1 MGMPDGDPR
10 RRAGTLISSVT
21 SRKIDLVARAQRL
34 AVALLAV
41 TFVLSA
47 PTAAVAASRP
57 RDAASDAQSQVESAR
72 RAANAEAGRYMTALN
87 DFQRLR
93 SQAGGVEAS
102 ITDGEQRAALLR
114 RIVQKRA
121 ARAYVSAGSSLPSLL
136 TVGDL
141 PDLMRSDKLLA
152 TANVKDSDALS
163 LLSSQQADLRVQRD
177 DLRQLEAQRGTALA
191 DLQRVSKRADSLLA
205 TALKSKQDVQAR
217 LNAQAAANRA
227 TQAVRSS
234 ARSTGANR
242 AAPAKTIAVAAPPGN
257 GGTGS
262 HHDDPFLSCVRRRES
277 NGNYG
282 VVNPRGPWYGA
293 YQFLA
298 STWNVAARH
307 AGRIDLVG
315 VIPSQAAPSDQ
326 DDVAWSLYQWQG
338 AGPWGGGC

>member
-1 MGMPDGDPR
+1 
-10 RRAGTLISSVT
+10 VT

-41 TFVLSA
+41 TFVVSA
-47 PTAAVAASRP
+47 PTAAMAASRP
-57 RDAASDAQSQVESAR
+57 RDAAGDAQSQVESAR
-72 RAANAEAGRYMTALN
+72 RAANAEAGRYMTALS

-93 SQAGGVEAS
+93 SQTAGVEAS
-102 ITDGEQRAALLR
+102 ITEGEQRAAALR
-114 RIVQKRA
+114 RVVQKRA

-136 TVGDL
+136 TIGDL

-163 LLSSQQADLRVQRD
+163 LLTSQQADLRVQRE
-177 DLRQLEAQRGTALA
+177 DLHQLEAQQGSALT
-191 DLQRVSKRADSLLA
+191 DLQRASKRADSLLA
-205 TALKSKQDVQAR
+205 AALKSKADVQAR
-217 LNAQAAANRA
+217 LDAQAAANRA
-227 TQAVRSS
+227 TRATQANRSS
-234 ARSTGANR
+234 ARNTTRAAAAKPVAVTVPPPSTG
-242 AAPAKTIAVAAPPGN
+242 GSS
-257 GGTGS
+257 S

-315 VIPSQAAPSDQ
+315 VIPSQAAPADQ
-326 DDVAWSLYQWQG
+326 DEVAWSLYQWQG

>member
-1 MGMPDGDPR
+1 MPDGDSR
-10 RRAGTLISSVT
+10 RGADTLNSSVT
-21 SRKIDLVARAQRL
+21 SRKLDLVARAQRL
-34 AVALLAV
+34 AVALLAL
-41 TFVLSA
+41 TFVVGA

-57 RDAASDAQSQVESAR
+57 GDAAGDAQSQVESAR
-72 RAANAEAGRYMTALN
+72 RAANAEAGRYMTALGE
-87 DFQRLR
+87 FQRLR
-93 SQAGGVEAS
+93 SQAAGVEAS
-102 ITDGEQRAALLR
+102 ITEGEQRAATLR

-163 LLSSQQADLRVQRD
+163 LLSSQQADLRVQRE
-177 DLRQLEAQRGTALA
+177 DLRQLESQQGTALA
-191 DLQRVSKRADSLLA
+191 DLQRASKRADSLLA
-205 TALKSKQDVQAR
+205 AALKSKADVQAR

-227 TQAVRSS
+227 TQS
-234 ARSTGANR
+234 ARSSTRSTTR
-242 AAPAKTIAVAAPPGN
+242 AAAAKPVTVAPPPN
-257 GGTGS
+257 TGGSSS

-315 VIPSQAAPSDQ
+315 VIPSQAAPADQ
-326 DDVAWSLYQWQG
+326 DEVAWSLYQWQG

>member
-1 MGMPDGDPR
+1 MGMPDGDSR
-10 RRAGTLISSVT
+10 WRADSLISSVT

-41 TFVLSA
+41 TFVFSA
-47 PTAAVAASRP
+47 PTAAMAATRSRN
-57 RDAASDAQSQVESAR
+57 AASDAQSQVESAR
-72 RAANAEAGRYMTALN
+72 RAANAEAGRYMTALS

-93 SQAGGVEAS
+93 SQAAGVESS
-102 ITDGEQRAALLR
+102 ITDGEQRAATLR

-136 TVGDL
+136 TVGGL

-163 LLSSQQADLRVQRD
+163 LLNSQQADLRVQREE
-177 DLRQLEAQRGTALA
+177 LRQLEAQQGSALT
-191 DLQRVSKRADSLLA
+191 DLQRASRRADSLLA
-205 TALKSKQDVQAR
+205 TALKSRQDVQAR

-227 TQAVRSS
+227 TQNTRSS
-234 ARSTGANR
+234 ARSTSR
-242 AAPAKTIAVAAPPGN
+242 AAPAKTVAVAAPPN
-257 GGTGS
+257 TGGSSS

-326 DDVAWSLYQWQG
+326 DEVAWSLYQWQG